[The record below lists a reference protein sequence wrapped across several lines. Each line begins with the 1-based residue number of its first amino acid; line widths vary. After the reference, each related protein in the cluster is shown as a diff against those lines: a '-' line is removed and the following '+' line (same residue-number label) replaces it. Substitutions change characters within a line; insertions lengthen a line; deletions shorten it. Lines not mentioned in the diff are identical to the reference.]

1 MKKIIL
7 SLALFCV
14 PLVTLAHV
22 KWFAEPQQEVPA
34 YKLADSH
41 VVIAIIASLL
51 IIALGVY
58 LEKRLKVP
66 QKLNKYIE
74 KWAPGALSIAS
85 IGFGLS
91 FIIFS
96 INGFVFAP
104 NLPAIGQ
111 MGQVMLLIQAL
122 AGLMIFF
129 GFYER
134 VGGFLI
140 LVLFI
145 LGINQ
150 YGSIEML
157 DTLEMVGF
165 ALYAMIIG
173 RPKWKIRDTQIFKH
187 FTHHLHE
194 YGLPI
199 LRVGTG
205 LNLMVLGFTEK
216 ILAPSLTD
224 NFLANYHWNFMPALG
239 FEHFT
244 NYWFAF
250 SAGVVEVLF
259 GLFFIFGF
267 ITRTT
272 TVVLAVFLVTTLVLL
287 GPLELIGH
295 LPHFSI
301 AIVLFVLGSGSRL
314 ILLRKKN

>member
-7 SLALFCV
+7 LLALFCA

-314 ILLRKKN
+314 ILLRKRD